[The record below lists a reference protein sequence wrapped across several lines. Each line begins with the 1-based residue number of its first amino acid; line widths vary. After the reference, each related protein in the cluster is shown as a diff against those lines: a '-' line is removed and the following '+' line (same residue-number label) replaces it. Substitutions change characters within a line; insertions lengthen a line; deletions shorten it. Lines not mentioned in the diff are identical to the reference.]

1 MGRAMIAVLAAALL
15 WAPQGNAWLRPE
27 RVVPV
32 VTAPPAIDGV
42 LSDPAWQEAAVIEDL
57 LQVEP
62 MEGAAPSERTRV
74 LLARDEHNLY
84 IAVRCGDREPQAIVA
99 KVMQRD
105 KNGGDDRVQFVLDG
119 FGRQREGYYFQLTPA
134 GAKLDALVD
143 SAGAFNV
150 AWDSIWLGQARV
162 DGSGWTAEFAIPFK
176 SLAFDPVSDAWGFNV
191 SRYIARK
198 QETARWSYPFRS
210 KGVTALD
217 YTGVLHGFAE
227 LQQGLGLDL
236 KPALTVKRSDNR
248 VIPKK
253 DNEARPSFD
262 AVYRITPALAA
273 TVTVNTDFAET
284 EDDSRVIN
292 LSRFPLFFPEKRDF
306 FLEDATVFSFADGS
320 ITPFFSRRIGLNAS
334 GQPVD
339 IEAGAKLTGR
349 AGRWS
354 IGLLDAQTGASGAL
368 PRKNLAAGRLAYQP
382 FGESSAG
389 LIATRGDPRGDFDNT
404 TAGADFTWRNSNVT
418 EGKSIS
424 STAYYVQTDSEFA
437 GARDDAFG
445 LSLNYPNDP
454 LSFSLSAREI
464 GANWDPALGFVARTG
479 IRSYSGN
486 LYRYFRPSM
495 PWVREWLVGGYASNT
510 TDLHGRGQDG
520 YAGAP
525 DIYLTFKSG
534 DQVGILYQRDYERL
548 NEPFEIAPG
557 VVVPAGK
564 YQSDNYYV
572 SFVPASS
579 RPLSGSL
586 IYGQGDRY
594 TGNYRYYLAS
604 LIWRPSS
611 RISTQAVYIGT
622 ITRLPEGEFAA
633 DVYRYRLDLSYSPRL
648 SWNNLVQFD
657 NFSQQLGWFSRIRWT
672 LEPDNDVFLVMS
684 KRLQRDT
691 ATHEFSTL
699 STDLAA
705 KVGWTFRF

>member
-1 MGRAMIAVLAAALL
+1 MRRIITAALTAAFF
-15 WAPQGNAWLRPE
+15 WVPRSDAWLRPE

-32 VTAPPAIDGV
+32 VTAPPEIDGS
-42 LSDPAWQEAAVIEDL
+42 LTDPAWAEAAIIDDL
-57 LQVEP
+57 TQVEP
-62 MEGAAPSERTRV
+62 QEGAAPSERTV
-74 LLARDEHNLY
+74 VYLMRDEHNLY
-84 IAVRCGDREPQAIVA
+84 VGLRCEDRVAQSIVA

-143 SAGAFNV
+143 SAGALNT
-150 AWDSIWLGQARV
+150 AWDSIWLGRTRM
-162 DGSGWTAEFAIPFK
+162 DSGGWTAEFAIPFK
-176 SLAFDPVSDAWGFNV
+176 SLAFDPINDAWGFNV

-198 QETARWSYPFRS
+198 QETARWSYPFRG
-210 KGVTALD
+210 KGLTALE

-227 LQQGLGLDL
+227 LRQGLGLDL

-253 DNEARPSFD
+253 DNKARPSFD

-354 IGLLDAQTGASGAL
+354 IGLLDVQTGASGAL
-368 PRKNLAAGRLAYQP
+368 PRKNLAAGRLAYQA
-382 FGESSAG
+382 FGESTAG

-404 TAGADFTWRNSNVT
+404 TAGADFTWRKSNVT

-464 GANWDPALGFVARTG
+464 GAKWDPALGFVARPGSRT
-479 IRSYSGN
+479 YSGN

-495 PWVREWLVGGYASNT
+495 PWVREWLLGAYAQT
-510 TDLHGRGQDG
+510 VTDLNGREQAS
-520 YAGAP
+520 YFSAP
-525 DIYLTFKSG
+525 DAYLTFTSG
-534 DQVGILYQRDYERL
+534 DQIGTGYYNERERL
-548 NEPFEIAPG
+548 DDPFEIAPG
-557 VVVPAGK
+557 VIIPAGE
-564 YQSDNYYV
+564 YRSDNYFV

-579 RPLSGSL
+579 RPLSGFL
-586 IYGQGDRY
+586 RYNTGDSY
-594 TGNYRYYLAS
+594 TGHYRSCVAS
-604 LIWRPSS
+604 VIWRPSS

-622 ITRLPEGEFAA
+622 ITRLPEGGFAA

-691 ATHEFSTL
+691 LTHDFKTL

>member
-1 MGRAMIAVLAAALL
+1 MTAALIAAFF
-15 WAPQGNAWLRPE
+15 WPSQSAAWSRPE

-32 VTAPPAIDGV
+32 VTAPPEIDGGLTDSV
-42 LSDPAWQEAAVIEDL
+42 WAEAAIIDDL
-57 LQVEP
+57 TQVEP
-62 MEGAAPSERTRV
+62 QEGAAPSERTV
-74 LLARDEHNLY
+74 VYLMRDEHNLY
-84 IAVRCGDREPQAIVA
+84 VGLRCDDREAQRIVA

-143 SAGAFNV
+143 SAGARNT
-150 AWDSIWLGQARV
+150 AWDSIWLGRSRV

-176 SLAFDPVSDAWGFNV
+176 SLAFDPINDAWGFNV

-227 LQQGLGLDL
+227 LRQGLGLDL
-236 KPALTVKRSDNR
+236 KPALTAKHSDNR
-248 VIPKK
+248 VIPLK
-253 DNEARPSFD
+253 DSEVRPSFD
-262 AVYRITPALAA
+262 AIYRITPALAA
-273 TVTVNTDFAET
+273 SATVNTDFAET

-306 FLEDATVFSFADGS
+306 FLEDANVFSFADGS

-354 IGLLDAQTGASGAL
+354 IGLLDAQTGASGTL

-382 FGESSAG
+382 FGESTVG
-389 LIATRGDPRGDFDNT
+389 LIATHGDPRGDFDNT
-404 TAGADFTWRNSNVT
+404 TAGADFTWRKSNVT

-424 STAYYVQTDSEFA
+424 STAYYVQTDSELKD
-437 GARDDAFG
+437 ARDDAFG
-445 LSLNYPNDP
+445 LSLDYPNDP

-464 GANWDPALGFVARTG
+464 GANWDPALGFVARPGSRT
-479 IRSYSGN
+479 YSGN
-486 LYRYFRPSM
+486 LHRYFRPAM
-495 PWVREWLVGGYASNT
+495 PWVREWLVRTYAQT
-510 TDLHGRGQDG
+510 VTDLNGREQTS
-520 YAGAP
+520 YVSAP
-525 DIYLTFKSG
+525 DAHLTFTSG
-534 DQVGILYQRDYERL
+534 DQIGMGYYNERERL
-548 NEPFEIAPG
+548 DDPFEIAPG
-557 VVVPAGK
+557 VIIPAGE
-564 YQSDNYYV
+564 YQSDNYFV

-579 RPLSGSL
+579 RALSGLLS
-586 IYGQGDRY
+586 YNTGGSY
-594 TGNYRYYLAS
+594 TGHYRSYVAS
-604 LIWRPSS
+604 VIWRPSS

-622 ITRLPEGEFAA
+622 ITRLPEGAFAA

-684 KRLQRDT
+684 KRMQRDT
-691 ATHEFSTL
+691 MSHDLSTV

-705 KVGWTFRF
+705 KVGWAFRY